1 MYSHRLARLP
11 IVTLSAIS
19 MVALLSMMS
28 TTAYAQQKPYAE
40 WPDDH
45 WADVAQQVPG
55 FAGWW
60 LNGGTIVLMLVDTTQ
75 REAALRAIIAELPQ
89 RYIHSI
95 RVQKADFD
103 FRQLRDW
110 KALVFSVSGVVM
122 SDADEVRNRVVA
134 GVEDSTNIRP
144 TRQRLL
150 EAGIPARALLVE
162 VTGRLTW

>member
-1 MYSHRLARLP
+1 MPTHRLALLS
-11 IVTLSAIS
+11 IVTQSAIPT
-19 MVALLSMMS
+19 VAFLSMIS
-28 TTAYAQQKPYAE
+28 TTADAQQKPYAE

-75 REAALRAIIAELPQ
+75 REAGLRAIIAELPQ
-89 RYIHSI
+89 RYYHNI

-110 KALVFSVSGVVM
+110 KALAISVSGVVM

-150 EAGIPARALLVE
+150 KAGIPARALLIE
-162 VTGRLTW
+162 VTGRFTW